1 MNFVEFIKK
10 GNFLRRDNDKIYTCI
25 YTKRAYF
32 LYKFSTVMTF
42 LDKTVYM
49 DMNNNNY
56 FLLFIEYLYKL
67 PLSTSSYTNN
77 RRKSTMTRIVFI
89 YFGVICQ
96 FVIFPMNSLLLL
108 LIPLILNCFD
118 LFL

>member
-1 MNFVEFIKK
+1 
-10 GNFLRRDNDKIYTCI
+10 
-25 YTKRAYF
+25 
-32 LYKFSTVMTF
+32 
-42 LDKTVYM
+42 M

-96 FVIFPMNSLLLL
+96 FVIFPMNSFIVIVDTIDPQLLWS
-108 LIPLILNCFD
+108 ISVTLNDETQFIYITKQS
-118 LFL
+118 